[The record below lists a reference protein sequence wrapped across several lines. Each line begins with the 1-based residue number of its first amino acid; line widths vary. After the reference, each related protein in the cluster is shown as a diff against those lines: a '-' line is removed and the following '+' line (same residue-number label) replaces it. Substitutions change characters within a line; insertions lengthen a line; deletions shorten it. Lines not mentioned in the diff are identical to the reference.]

1 MVQNMEGTE
10 VVEEGYVS
18 RIIFRNEGNGYTVFV
33 LEQKK
38 DDIVCTGLFNAIEVG
53 EFLKL
58 TGHMEDNFRGPQFKV
73 SSYEICVPRDTEAME
88 RYLASGVIKGIG
100 ASLSSKIVG
109 MFGEDTFRVIE
120 EEPELLARIKGISE
134 KKAQDIGVQ
143 FNEKHENRQA
153 TIFMQKLGISNSNA
167 IKIYKKYGKRI
178 YQILKE
184 NPYRLADEMNGIG
197 FRTADEIAAKAGI
210 PVDSDYRIKSAVIYI
225 LNQGLS
231 MGHVCLPVSYIKE
244 ELSELLRIETE
255 NLEEYFADL
264 SMERKIKIK
273 SDGNKERMVYLLKLY
288 FMELNCARMLLDLNL
303 DFKIVKSDVE
313 NQIKKCSK
321 NMDFE
326 LDKRQSEAV
335 TEAVGHGFFVLTG
348 GPGTGKTTTINAM
361 IAYFDS
367 QGMEI
372 LLAAPTGRAARKMKE
387 TTGWEAQT
395 VHRLLGVSPGHGDED
410 GEAYMRFEKDEQN
423 PLEADVVI
431 IDEVSMV
438 DIFLLHALLRAIA
451 PGTRLIFV
459 GDVNQ
464 LPSVGPG
471 NVLRD
476 IMNSESFHV
485 AHLEKIFR
493 QAAKS
498 DIVLNAHRI
507 NRGEYPV
514 LDNESKDFFMLERET
529 ADEIIG
535 VIIYLI
541 SKKLPAYVKAET
553 KEIQVLTP
561 TRKGLLGVERM
572 NPILQQYLNPP
583 AADKEEKKY
592 GDKLFRVGD
601 KVMQIKNNYQLAWEI
616 RDDYGGKRLEGSGI
630 YNGDIG
636 TIMEISEY
644 LDVLVVEFEDSKR
657 VTYHGADLDELE
669 LAYAITIHKSQGS
682 EYPAVLIPLLP
693 GSAML
698 FTRNLLY
705 TAVTRA
711 KKCVTIVGKSEVV
724 RRMVE
729 NNQERTRY
737 STMKKRILEMRE
749 E

>member
-1 MVQNMEGTE
+1 M
-10 VVEEGYVS
+10 EEGYVS

-33 LEQKK
+33 LEHKE
-38 DDIVCTGLFNAIEVG
+38 DDLVCTGFFNAIETG
-53 EFLKL
+53 EYLKL

-73 SSYEICVPRDTEAME
+73 SSYEICIPKDTQAME

-100 ASLSSKIVG
+100 ASLASKIVG
-109 MFGEDTFRVIE
+109 MFGEDTFRVME
-120 EEPELLARIKGISE
+120 EEPELLAKIKGISE

-143 FNEKHENRQA
+143 FGEKHENRQA
-153 TIFMQKLGISNSNA
+153 MIFMQKLGISNSTA
-167 IKIYKKYGKRI
+167 IKLYKKYGREV

-210 PVDSDYRIKSAVIYI
+210 PVNSDYRIKSAIIYI

-231 MGHVCLPVSYIKE
+231 MGHACLPASYIEE
-244 ELSELLRIETE
+244 ELSDLLRVETE
-255 NLEEYFADL
+255 NLEDYFLDL

-273 SDGNKERMVYLLKLY
+273 NVENERMVYLLRLY
-288 FMELNCARMLLDLNL
+288 FMELNCSRMLWDLNI
-303 DFKIVKSDVE
+303 DFRISKSEVE
-313 NQIKKCSK
+313 KQIKKCSRD
-321 NMDFE
+321 MGFE
-326 LDKRQSEAV
+326 LDERQSVAV

-361 IAYFDS
+361 IAYFHS

-395 VHRLLGVSPGHGDED
+395 VHRLLGVSPGHDDEEQD
-410 GEAYMRFEKDEQN
+410 SYMRFEKNEQN

-431 IDEVSMV
+431 VDEVSMV
-438 DIFLLHALLRAIA
+438 DIFLLHALLRAIS

-476 IMNSESFHV
+476 IINAESFHV

-514 LDNESKDFFMLERET
+514 LDNKSQDFFMLERES

-535 VIIYLI
+535 VMIYLI
-541 SKKLPAYVKAET
+541 SKKLPAYVKADAR
-553 KEIQVLTP
+553 EIQVLTP
-561 TRKGLLGVERM
+561 MRKGALGVERM

-583 AADKEEKKY
+583 SEGKEEKKY

-601 KVMQIKNNYQLAWEI
+601 KVMQIKNNYQTAWTIE
-616 RDDYGGKRLEGSGI
+616 DDYGGKRIEGSGI

-636 TIMEISEY
+636 TIKQISDY
-644 LDVLVVEFEDSKR
+644 LDVVTVEFEDSKK
-657 VTYHGADLDELE
+657 VTYHGADLEELE

-693 GSAML
+693 GSSML

-711 KKCVTIVGKSEVV
+711 KKCVTIVGRSDVV
-724 RRMVE
+724 RQMVD

-737 STMKKRILEMRE
+737 STMKKRILEMKDE
-749 E
+749 ED